1 MFTLKVERVILG
13 DLEAETATLSGLRYP
28 LQASLNESRSLP
40 GAAHTYDGGA
50 DDGRG
55 QQGLEA
61 VLQQQPGAV
70 HQRPAPQVVVAAVPE
85 ADEAEGRGGGEQF
98 VEGPAV

>member
-1 MFTLKVERVILG
+1 MVTSS
-13 DLEAETATLSGLRYP
+13 TA
-28 LQASLNESRSLP
+28 ASLNESRSLP
-40 GAAHTYDGGA
+40 GAAHTYNDGA
-50 DDGRG
+50 DEGRG
-55 QQGLEA
+55 QQGPEA

-98 VEGPAV
+98 VEGAAV